1 MAELDRGMKVLL
13 IEPILDRYVAMAR
26 RREKDWS
33 VKEVEVLLLKL
44 REEVLECLK

>member
-1 MAELDRGMKVLL
+1 
-13 IEPILDRYVAMAR
+13 MAR